1 MGFLDKV
8 KATVAEAGDKVKA
21 GVVEAGQKAKTLV
34 EINRLKMQNSSK
46 LSEIERQYQ
55 QIGVLVFTI
64 KQSNKD
70 ADIPNAE
77 LEPMFQTITRLQ
89 DEIQHNLKEIQFLS
103 ESSTVEEDKGTIEK
117 PQTARIDYSSDHHP
131 EQK

>member
-21 GVVEAGQKAKTLV
+21 GVVEAGHKAKTLV
-34 EINRLKMQNSSK
+34 EINRLKMQNNSK
-46 LSEIERQYQ
+46 LNEIERQYQ

-64 KQSNKD
+64 RQANKD

-77 LEPMFQTITRLQ
+77 LEPMIQTITRLQ

-103 ESSTVEEDKGTIEK
+103 ESSTVEEDKGQVEK
-117 PQTARIDYSSDHHP
+117 PESARIEYHSDHQP